1 MQAHNHLLVQKLDA
15 FIKKYYKNLL
25 LKGAIIFVGLFVLFF
40 LSITA
45 LEYFGRYNSATRAF
59 LFYAFL
65 GISGILLLRFILFP
79 LLQLFKIGKQISH
92 AQAALIIGVHFK
104 EVSDKLMNAL
114 QLLAQAD
121 ESNSLLRAAIQQ
133 KTQELSPLPFTA
145 AVNYKKN
152 IKYLRWAIIPV
163 LLLIIILIGS
173 PKLLSEGAKRV
184 IQYNQTFKEPAP
196 FVFEISN
203 DKLEAEQFQDFEL
216 AVKVQGNEIPGDV
229 FVHAFNQIYRMEK
242 VDATH
247 FTYTFKNLQ
256 QSTPFFLEALG
267 FEDEVKQIVVLN
279 RPIMLSY
286 AVHLDYPAY
295 LQQKDETINNP
306 GDLNIPAGT
315 VVKWQ
320 FTGKQTESVR
330 LQFNKFE
337 VKAESKDLVHYQYT
351 RKFFIS
357 DAYAIKL
364 SNSKVSKGDSL
375 FFQISV
381 VPDAFPQIS
390 MEEQRDSV
398 TGKILYF
405 GGSASDDQGLSKLTF
420 NYKFLKS
427 ADPKKVD
434 RGLVTQNIPIQ
445 MGKQINIAHVFNLF
459 EIDLNLEDELSYY
472 FEIWDNDAVYGAKS
486 TQSKPFV
493 LKAPSKQEVKDQ
505 SQQDSKALQQ
515 KMEEALKESKDLQKE
530 LKDVQK
536 KLKSQQP
543 LTFEEKKK
551 LEQLQK
557 RQKDLV
563 QKIEELQQDFKQ
575 KNQKEQSFK
584 EEEERIL
591 EKQEQLQKM
600 YEEMLTDEMKQLM
613 KKLDDMV
620 KMQNKDQIQKE
631 LDKLDVNNKDV
642 EKELDRMLEMYK
654 EMALDKKMEETM
666 KDLKNLAQKQN
677 ELAKET
683 EQKSKSNEELLKK
696 QEELN
701 KAFEEVKKD
710 IQEMQ
715 KENKQLENPKE
726 LPDTKEA
733 EKKIED
739 KLQQSKD
746 ELSKGNNKKSSKS
759 QKEAADEMEQMQEK
773 MQEQMEKEEEEQEEI
788 DEKALREILENV
800 VQLSKDQEDIMEQMK
815 GLVGYNPQF
824 VKMAQEQKII
834 KDNARMVEDSLLALS
849 KRVPA
854 IQSFVNREVT
864 KLNSH
869 LDQANNSFST
879 RNEGQ
884 IRVQQQYAMTRMNNL
899 GLLLSEA
906 LQQMQQQSQEKKESK
921 KSGKGKPSKKP
932 GKGSKPSMSQLKK
945 MQEEMNKQMQ
955 EGMNKNGKGESN
967 KPGTE
972 QFARMAAKQMAI
984 RQQMQKMLSQMDAL
998 EKEKMGGGKQ
1008 LGDLQ
1013 KMMEATEKDLV
1024 NKRLTQETL
1033 MRQQEILTRL
1043 LEHEKAEKKQ
1053 EEEMKREATK
1063 GKELP
1068 KPDPKYLEKF
1078 ERKNQKNTD
1087 LLQSIPLEM
1096 QPYYKQKAKEFLDG
1110 KF

>member
-1 MQAHNHLLVQKLDA
+1 MQLENHLLVQKLDA
-15 FIKKYYKNLL
+15 FIRKYYKNLL
-25 LKGAIIFVGLFVLFF
+25 LKGSIIFVGLFVLFF

-45 LEYFGRYNSATRAF
+45 LEYFGRYNSSTRAVLFYSFLALSLF
-59 LFYAFL
+59 LF
-65 GISGILLLRFILFP
+65 IRFILFP
-79 LLQLFKIGKQISH
+79 WAQLMRMGKQISY
-92 AQAALIIGVHFK
+92 AQAAQIIGSHFK
-104 EVSDKLMNAL
+104 EVNDKLMNAL
-114 QLLAQAD
+114 QLLDQT
-121 ESNSLLRAAIQQ
+121 EENNSLLEAAIQQ

-145 AVNYKKN
+145 AVNYKQN
-152 IKYLRWAIIPV
+152 LKYARWAIVPV
-163 LLLIIILIGS
+163 LLLFITILGA
-173 PKLLSEGAKRV
+173 PNLLSEGAQRV
-184 IQYNQTFKEPAP
+184 IQYNQVFKVPAP

-203 DKLEAEQFQDFEL
+203 DKLEVEQYQDFEL
-216 AVKVQGNEIPGDV
+216 KVLVQGAEIPNEV
-229 FVHAFNQIYRMEK
+229 FVHAFNQVYRMEK
-242 VDATH
+242 LDATH
-247 FTYTFKNLQ
+247 FSYTFKNMQ
-256 QSTPFFLEALG
+256 QSTPFYLEALG
-267 FEDEVKQIVVLN
+267 FEDAMQQINVLK
-279 RPIMLSY
+279 RPIILSY
-286 AVHLDYPAY
+286 SVQLDYPSY
-295 LQQKDETINNP
+295 LQQKDETITNP
-306 GDLNIPAGT
+306 GDLQIPAGT
-315 VVKWQ
+315 IVKWN
-320 FTGKQTESVR
+320 FTGKQTDDLR
-330 LQFNKFE
+330 LQFTKFE
-337 VKAESKDLVHYQYT
+337 VGAESKDRIHYQYS
-351 RKFFIS
+351 RKFFAS

-364 SNSKVSKGDSL
+364 SNQSVAKGDSL
-375 FFQISV
+375 YFQISV
-381 VPDAFPQIS
+381 VPDAYPQIS
-390 MEEQRDSV
+390 VEEQKDSI
-398 TGKILYF
+398 TGKIVYF
-405 GGSASDDQGLSKLTF
+405 GGSASDDHGLSKLTF

-427 ADPKKVD
+427 ADPKKVE
-434 RGLVTQNIPIQ
+434 RGLVSQNIPID
-445 MGKQINIAHVFNLF
+445 MAKQLNFAHVFNLF
-459 EIDLNLEDELSYY
+459 EIDINLEDELTYY
-472 FEIWDNDAVYGAKS
+472 FEIWDNDGVYGAKS
-486 TQSKPFV
+486 TQTKPFV
-493 LKAPSKQEVKDQ
+493 LKAPSKQEVKEQ
-505 SQQDSKALQQ
+505 AQQDSKALQQ
-515 KMEEALKESKDLQKE
+515 KMEEALKESKDLQKD
-530 LKDVQK
+530 LKEVQK

-584 EEEERIL
+584 EEDQRIL

-613 KKLDDMV
+613 KKLEDMV

-631 LDKLDVNNKDV
+631 LEKLDVNNKDV

-654 EMALDKKMEETM
+654 EMALDQKMEQTM
-666 KDLKNLAQKQN
+666 KDLKDLAQKQA
-677 ELAKET
+677 ELSKET
-683 EQKSKSNEELLKK
+683 EQKEKSNEELLKK
-696 QEELN
+696 QDELN
-701 KAFEEVKKD
+701 KAFEDVKKD
-710 IQEMQ
+710 IQDMQ
-715 KENKQLENPKE
+715 KQNKDLENPKD

-739 KLQQSKD
+739 KLQQSKE

-759 QKEAADEMEQMQEK
+759 QKEAADEMEQMQQK
-773 MQEQMEKEEEEQEEI
+773 MQEQMDKEEEEQEEI

-800 VQLSKDQEDIMEQMK
+800 IQLSKDQEDIMEQMK
-815 GLVGYNPQF
+815 GLTGYNPQF
-824 VKMAQEQKII
+824 VKMAQEQKTI

-921 KSGKGKPSKKP
+921 KQGKGKPSKKP
-932 GKGSKPSMSQLKK
+932 GKGNKPSMSQLKK
-945 MQEEMNKQMQ
+945 MQEEMNKQMK
-955 EGMNKNGKGESN
+955 EGMNKNGKGEST

-1013 KMMEATEKDLV
+1013 KMMEETEKDLV

-1063 GKELP
+1063 GKEIP

-1087 LLQSIPLEM
+1087 LLQSVPLEM
-1096 QPYYKQKAKEFLDG
+1096 QPYYKQKAKEYLEG